1 MLVAGAA
8 DVEGG
13 AACGGRGVRVESVT
27 FGCHVA
33 SQLHMLTLR
42 EEVAQAEVFQVG
54 NEIIVFAVEVQRA
67 VHVYSHVADVAV
79 GFGIHAA
86 AVVTGIAS
94 KGEAARKIQ
103 IFQFVCI
110 DETLHKVGVVDFCVK
125 CAGQCQVV
133 AVQTA
138 GVEAAF
144 HVHHAVH
151 PGFQVFHL
159 EVLEVAGGV
168 GFQSQVL

>member
-1 MLVAGAA
+1 
-8 DVEGG
+8 
-13 AACGGRGVRVESVT
+13 
-27 FGCHVA
+27 
-33 SQLHMLTLR
+33 MLTLR

-54 NEIIVFAVEVQRA
+54 NEVIVFAVEVQRA

-125 CAGQCQVV
+125 CAGQCQVI

-151 PGFQVFHL
+151 PGFQVLHL